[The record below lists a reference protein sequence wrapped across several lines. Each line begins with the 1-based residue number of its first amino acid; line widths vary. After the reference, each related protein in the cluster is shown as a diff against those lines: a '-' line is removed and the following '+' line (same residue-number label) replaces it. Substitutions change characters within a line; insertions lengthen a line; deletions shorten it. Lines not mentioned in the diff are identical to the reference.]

1 MGVGGPGCRVPAG
14 VGCSGCVVRVSVGAC
29 RCGMPWVQNTV
40 PSFSCSGAPRVTA
53 ARWRSWPPWG
63 WCMGTGQAGGPPVL
77 APAPAEAVWS
87 PGGGGATTPGTAW
100 RWPPHAPRLGALG
113 HVSPRRLVGIFRPAF
128 GGRACVGSDLQAEMC
143 NTQVGLLP
151 WAGEGL
157 RSEAAL
163 AWRSPRVRMAVIWAR
178 ALSRAKVVLLTPA
191 PDGSVC
197 KESACNAG
205 DPGLIPGLGR
215 SAGEGIGSPL
225 QYSGQENSI
234 DYIVHGV
241 TKSETTERLSLSG
254 PQRTT
259 QACLTTKSS
268 TPPRSVP
275 LLTRIPLPWTENPS
289 FPQPSQILGEHG

>member
-1 MGVGGPGCRVPAG
+1 MG
-14 VGCSGCVVRVSVGAC
+14 VGCSGCAVCVSVGAC

-63 WCMGTGQAGGPPVL
+63 WCTGTGQAGGPPVL
-77 APAPAEAVWS
+77 APAPAEAAWS

-100 RWPPHAPRLGALG
+100 RWPLRAPRLGALG

-163 AWRSPRVRMAVIWAR
+163 ARRSPGVRMAVIWAR
-178 ALSRAKVVLLTPA
+178 ALLRAKVVLLTPA
-191 PDGSVC
+191 PDGSVGR
-197 KESACNAG
+197 ESACNAG
-205 DPGLIPGLGR
+205 DPGLIPGSGR
-215 SAGEGIGSPL
+215 SAGEGRGSPL

-234 DYIVHGV
+234 DCIVHGV
-241 TKSETTERLSLSG
+241 TKAETTERLSLSG

-259 QACLTTKSS
+259 QACLTAESS
-268 TPPRSVP
+268 TAPPRSVP
-275 LLTRIPLPWTENPS
+275 LLTRTPLPWTENTPPS
-289 FPQPSQILGEHG
+289 RSQARHWESMGGSFSYEFS